1 MNKLVVPAV
10 AAFALVA
17 GSAVAADEQR
27 GQQAQPG
34 AQQEQL
40 GAQQGQQAGQ
50 TAPKEGQHE
59 LIGMEVVAQDGEE
72 IGEISNVLIN
82 DEGQVEAVILQR
94 GTAVLGLGGDDV
106 AVPFD
111 QIELPQADPAIA
123 SDEQQAKL
131 KMTEEQFGE
140 LPDFES
146 TRAEA
151 QENEGQAQ
159 PGATGTQPGTTGTQP
174 TGTGTTGTQP
184 GGTGQQR

>member
-59 LIGMEVVAQDGEE
+59 LIGMEVVGQDGED
-72 IGEISNVLIN
+72 IGEVTNVLIN
-82 DEGQVEAVILQR
+82 NEGQVEAVVLQR
-94 GTAVLGLGGDDV
+94 GTALLGMGGDDV

-111 QIELPQADPAIA
+111 QLELPEADPAIA
-123 SDEQQAKL
+123 SDEQVAKL
-131 KMTEEQFGE
+131 KMTDEQFGE
-140 LPDFES
+140 LPEFES

-159 PGATGTQPGTTGTQP
+159 PGATGTQPG
-174 TGTGTTGTQP
+174 GTGTTGTQP